1 MTQNNRIL
9 AINPGHNGSAA
20 YIVDGELI
28 FYSEEERLSRNKY
41 DGNPFMSML
50 EAIKLGVDVLVIGG
64 TSVEYSKLPWT
75 GEDAYTA
82 LVRKFNPKVRVIML
96 GHEHHL
102 SLLLLSLLMV
112 QVHTTVLHRTSKA
125 QDK

>member
-64 TSVEYSKLPWT
+64 TTTDYSKLPWT
-75 GEDAYTA
+75 GEDPYTA
-82 LVRKFNPKVRVIML
+82 VVRKSCPNVKVTNL
-96 GHEHHL
+96 GHLHHL
-102 SLLLLSLLMV
+102 GHASASFYNSGFDTDV
-112 QVHTTVLHRTSKA
+112 A
-125 QDK
+125 